1 VHRTFCAG
9 PAVRLDPARRASR
22 GRPSDGGL
30 RGAAIDKLHGT
41 TSSAEA
47 RTALDAAIESGD
59 NVYFE
64 RAVRELD
71 RALAAD
77 SNLGLARVLRA
88 GWAPAMSEAQREEEA
103 ARGIAAAA
111 KVPVGEMVT
120 ALAFRERTRGNAA
133 AAQVLFRAASEL
145 MPEDARLAFWA
156 SAQGAPNAQA
166 VTALKAFTQ
175 KHPDYAPAYNS
186 LAYSLS
192 DAGDSAGALRAVQE
206 YVRLAP
212 REPNPYDS
220 YGELL
225 SAWAATTR
233 PQPSTSARS
242 RSTRD
247 SPRRTP
253 ASPRC
258 GMLAGR
264 RAEAMAAWRQAAAH
278 APDAEAKLAF
288 MDQLAIGELYAGK
301 VKGAVTQL
309 TENARLAT
317 EQGDRNAAALAH
329 RRLAAIAAT
338 RGDQA
343 AVDRHLSEAAT
354 LGGTDTQPQRAYT
367 AIAKALA
374 GDRAAAEAAARSFTE
389 TATKGGNPG
398 AVANA
403 QAINALVAARAGDVA
418 RARAAIAQAGDNP
431 NARLA
436 RVFVADALQKSGDA
450 AQARALREEARAGGN
465 ITMPDAIARMRLAKK

>member
-1 VHRTFCAG
+1 
-9 PAVRLDPARRASR
+9 
-22 GRPSDGGL
+22 
-30 RGAAIDKLHGT
+30 
-41 TSSAEA
+41 
-47 RTALDAAIESGD
+47 
-59 NVYFE
+59 
-64 RAVRELD
+64 
-71 RALAAD
+71 
-77 SNLGLARVLRA
+77 
-88 GWAPAMSEAQREEEA
+88 MSEAQREEEA

-225 SAWAATTR
+225 QRMGRYDEAAAQYQR
-233 PQPSTSARS
+233 AIQI
-242 RSTRD
+242 D
-247 SPRRTP
+247 SGFAEAYAGLAEVRL
-253 ASPRC
+253 
-258 GMLAGR
+258 LAGR

-288 MDQLAIGELYAGK
+288 MDQLAIGELYAGN